1 MSAII
6 ASKFPEFLSTY
17 NTAFSEVFAAVKDIR
32 CHATALSDQYSKL
45 FYQLVS
51 LDVLNKEYMQDE
63 EDYNV
68 LNVSQ
73 GVSKFIPY
81 FSTLGESMYDC
92 LRRKLTYSADLGKVS
107 YHDLWETR

>member
-6 ASKFPEFLSTY
+6 ASKFPEILSTY
-17 NTAFSEVFAAVKDIR
+17 NAAFSEVFAAVKDIR

-51 LDVLNKEYMQDE
+51 LDVLNKECMQDE

-81 FSTLGESMYDC
+81 F
-92 LRRKLTYSADLGKVS
+92 
-107 YHDLWETR
+107 